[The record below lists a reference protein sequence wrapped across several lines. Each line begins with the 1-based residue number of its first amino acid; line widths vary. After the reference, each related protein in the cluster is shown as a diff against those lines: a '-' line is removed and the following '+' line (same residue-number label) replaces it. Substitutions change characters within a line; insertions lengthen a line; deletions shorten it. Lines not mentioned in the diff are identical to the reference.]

1 MLAKTS
7 SLIGGL
13 TALQLDQTEIWDP
26 GRYTCIPIRVF
37 ATIATA
43 VVTKEYNNEMGIDS
57 EDLGGTRTELD
68 SHANMLVVGQHSY
81 IINYSGQKVD
91 VRPFTPQYQS
101 MEAELVDAALL
112 YECPYEG
119 KSHILV
125 IWNAIHIDSMENNL
139 IPPFILQEAGLQVN
153 ERAKIHTE
161 DPTADDHSIIFPT
174 TSFRIPLQLFGIFS
188 YFSTTKPTETDM
200 LAGHDVY
207 VMTPEMWNP
216 HSEVYEQNKA
226 NVVDWEG
233 NIKQPKD
240 RIKVII
246 EDISGEADEGDYQIS
261 SVEMD
266 VVDKIC
272 AARKQWMD
280 EVRSIGNTTVIRP
293 YDEVG
298 QHLSTVSSVLVE
310 PLLAMR
316 LEERMEH
323 GHETMIIGSTM
334 VGESDYILDG
344 QEDEE
349 TTDETSLDG
358 ENSVTSCDIDLDE
371 TDRMD
376 LDEFFVSTVQVG
388 MPCGLDAAHLS
399 KVWRIIH
406 EDAE

>member
-1 MLAKTS
+1 
-7 SLIGGL
+7 
-13 TALQLDQTEIWDP
+13 
-26 GRYTCIPIRVF
+26 
-37 ATIATA
+37 
-43 VVTKEYNNEMGIDS
+43 
-57 EDLGGTRTELD
+57 
-68 SHANMLVVGQHSY
+68 
-81 IINYSGQKVD
+81 
-91 VRPFTPQYQS
+91 

-125 IWNAIHIDSMENNL
+125 IRNAIHVDSMENNL
-139 IPPFILQEAGLQVN
+139 IPPFIVQEAGLQVN
-153 ERAKIHTE
+153 KRAKIHTE

-188 YFSTTKPTETDM
+188 YFSTTKPTENHM

-216 HSEVYEQNKA
+216 HLEVYEQNKA

-246 EDISGEADEGDYQIS
+246 EDISGEANEGDYQIS

-349 TTDETSLDG
+349 TTDETSLEG

-376 LDEFFVSTVQVG
+376 LDEFFVSAVQVG